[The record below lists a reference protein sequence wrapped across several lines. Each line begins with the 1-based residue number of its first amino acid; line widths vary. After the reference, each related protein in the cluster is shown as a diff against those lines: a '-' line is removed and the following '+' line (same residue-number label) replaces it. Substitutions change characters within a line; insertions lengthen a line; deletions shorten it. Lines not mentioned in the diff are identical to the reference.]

1 MRKKIVTILAGLLLI
16 TGITLFVAEPASAS
30 WSDCNPPT
38 HANALCLYDA
48 HSGGGLPM
56 IWYTSG
62 WQHSGCQ
69 ALPSNLWGRLS
80 SAYFTFPAGAVVDFF
95 PYANCTD
102 GGSFAWPITLTAGH
116 TVDIN
121 GYCCDNATRS
131 IYFY

>member
-1 MRKKIVTILAGLLLI
+1 MRKKIGAILCGLLLAAS
-16 TGITLFVAEPASAS
+16 ITLFVAEPASAS

-48 HSGGGLPM
+48 HNGGGLPM

-69 ALPSNLWGRLS
+69 TLPSTLQNRLS
-80 SAYFTFPAGAVVDFF
+80 SAYFSFPAGAVVDFF
-95 PYANCTD
+95 PYTNCTD
-102 GGSFAWPITLTAGH
+102 GGSFYWPVTLTAGH
-116 TVDIN
+116 TVDLAI
-121 GYCCDNATRS
+121 CCDNGTKS